1 MCGRNL
7 AEFTL
12 RCVRLPII
20 PSSRARGEARRK
32 VESTIVAALAGLLL
46 SGPVVAAKQALAGE
60 SKLGASHRSETQD
73 LQTTEQASKSVSR
86 TETSVVGDAP
96 GILPL
101 LVVSPERR
109 KLAKDVERLLQR
121 SKIEEAES
129 HLNNAVDIGTF
140 AILLLDQLRT
150 PSLLADLKAL
160 GLPDDDQSTVLSD
173 APEEPASP
181 LPNGSGT
188 RRTVSTSSELAE
200 WKIARDREQQRA
212 DGLSRDLATVTE
224 ELHALQALR
233 AQEAAS
239 AVENAQRWAEL
250 TASFEKE
257 RQRADA
263 VARDLAVLA
272 EERHALQQ
280 LREQEAVFAAYNRRE
295 LKEELGRERLRN
307 QAAAAMRQKAE
318 QSQSSKSGE
327 PIDMESLALSH
338 EVSSPGS
345 LPVRVA
351 AVQANTYRLHG
362 IPNVVDAATL
372 SLQGRTVRLVGV
384 QTDGDASSANELNR
398 YLDGREV
405 NCEPAGPTDVYRC
418 QVDGIDLSMVVLFN
432 GGGRAAP
439 DATLGLT
446 LAADKARSARV
457 GVWSK

>member
-1 MCGRNL
+1 
-7 AEFTL
+7 
-12 RCVRLPII
+12 
-20 PSSRARGEARRK
+20 
-32 VESTIVAALAGLLL
+32 
-46 SGPVVAAKQALAGE
+46 
-60 SKLGASHRSETQD
+60 
-73 LQTTEQASKSVSR
+73 
-86 TETSVVGDAP
+86 
-96 GILPL
+96 
-101 LVVSPERR
+101 
-109 KLAKDVERLLQR
+109 
-121 SKIEEAES
+121 
-129 HLNNAVDIGTF
+129 
-140 AILLLDQLRT
+140 
-150 PSLLADLKAL
+150 
-160 GLPDDDQSTVLSD
+160 
-173 APEEPASP
+173 
-181 LPNGSGT
+181 
-188 RRTVSTSSELAE
+188 VSTSSELAE
-200 WKIARDREQQRA
+200 LKITRDREQQRA

-239 AVENAQRWAEL
+239 AAENAQRWAEL
-250 TASFEKE
+250 KASFEKE